1 MSSEK
6 ISNKQASPNSRKG
19 LGMDE
24 KGKKEFFQV
33 TSHVP
38 YRLIVPVSLLCR
50 A

>member
-6 ISNKQASPNSRKG
+6 ISNKPAPPNSRKG

-24 KGKKEFFQV
+24 KRKKEFFQV
-33 TSHVP
+33 TSHATH
-38 YRLIVPVSLLCR
+38 RLIVPVLLLCR